1 MSLASPERTHEQ
13 SGVFVL
19 GSTNVDLV
27 VQTDRLPAPG
37 ETVLG
42 GDILQA
48 QGGKGANQA
57 VAAARAGAAVRF
69 ATCIGTDAFG
79 DDALAALTREGIDTR
94 LVRRSGDHPTGVA
107 LITVDETGENCI
119 VVAPGANGT
128 LTPADL
134 TQENLEDCR
143 IFVAQLEVPITT
155 VSYGLR
161 LAREHGL
168 ITLLDPAPA
177 QTLERGLLALVDCI
191 TPNASEIETLT
202 GIRPESVSDC
212 ERAAAPL
219 RDAGVKTVIVT
230 LGPQGAALI
239 DDRGVEHRPAP
250 GVDAIDA
257 TAAGD
262 AFSGAL
268 AAEVAAGGSIR
279 DALPFA
285 VAAGALA
292 TTTQG
297 AQPAIPRREEVA
309 RYIE

>member
-1 MSLASPERTHEQ
+1 MSLASPELTRAR

-27 VQTDRLPAPG
+27 VQTNRLPGPG

-69 ATCIGTDAFG
+69 ATCIGIDAFG
-79 DDALAALTREGIDTR
+79 DDALAALAREGIDTR
-94 LVRRSGDHPTGVA
+94 LVRRDDDHPTGVA

-134 TQENLEDCR
+134 TQEDLEDCR
-143 IFVAQLEVPITT
+143 IFVAQLEVPIAT
-155 VSYGLR
+155 VSHGLR
-161 LAREHGL
+161 LARARRL

-177 QTLERGLLALVDCI
+177 QALERDLLALVDCI

-202 GIRPESVSDC
+202 GIRPKSVSDC
-212 ERAAAPL
+212 ERAAASL
-219 RDAGVKTVIVT
+219 RDAGVETVIVT
-230 LGPQGAALI
+230 LGSEGAVLI
-239 DDRGVEHRPAP
+239 DDRGLQH
-250 GVDAIDA
+250 
-257 TAAGD
+257 
-262 AFSGAL
+262 
-268 AAEVAAGGSIR
+268 
-279 DALPFA
+279 
-285 VAAGALA
+285 
-292 TTTQG
+292 
-297 AQPAIPRREEVA
+297 
-309 RYIE
+309 